1 MRIGRQPIY
10 RHYPV
15 TSAESIERRDSM
27 PEIIIKKMHSQ
38 TERDTQAL
46 GAELGKRILS
56 LIGGS
61 NEPNEQDAYNRLGDR
76 TPLVAMYGELGS
88 GKTVFIRGMASVLAP
103 KAHVQSPSYTIVNE
117 YRGEPVDLCHFD
129 MYRISGDD
137 DLYSIGFYDYSD
149 CVMAIEWSERIPYA
163 LPPFY
168 YKVEFAPYS
177 GDGRDITVSLITRE

>member
-56 LIGGS
+56 LIGGRT
-61 NEPNEQDAYNRLGDR
+61 EPNEQDAYNRPGDR
-76 TPLVAMYGELGS
+76 
-88 GKTVFIRGMASVLAP
+88 TVFIRGMASVLAP

-129 MYRISGDD
+129 MYRISGED

>member
-1 MRIGRQPIY
+1 
-10 RHYPV
+10 
-15 TSAESIERRDSM
+15 M

-61 NEPNEQDAYNRLGDR
+61 TE
-76 TPLVAMYGELGS
+76 
-88 GKTVFIRGMASVLAP
+88 
-103 KAHVQSPSYTIVNE
+103 PSYTIVNE

-129 MYRISGDD
+129 MYRISGED